1 MFILNLGDTMNITI
15 KKWGNSQGIIL
26 PKLVLD
32 SLGFGIDDNLD
43 LEIQNNKIV
52 LSKARENFDDFS
64 DLILEDLIKEGYE
77 GEELLMEFRKI
88 KNNFPEARKN
98 LEKDLLDEYK
108 FGEMLDYEE
117 LFNDQAFTF
126 KIQSKIHKKI
136 KGQEFK
142 K

>member
-1 MFILNLGDTMNITI
+1 MFILTLGDIMNITI

-52 LSKARENFDDFS
+52 LSKVRENFDDFS

-98 LEKDLLDEYK
+98 LKKDLLDEYK

-117 LFNDQAFTF
+117 LFND
-126 KIQSKIHKKI
+126 
-136 KGQEFK
+136 
-142 K
+142 